1 MLPLI
6 IVATIATV
14 LIIALYVLL
23 IRKHYWGPDG
33 PPQKND
39 KKNSHS
45 R

>member
-6 IVATIATV
+6 LVAGIATV

-33 PPQKND
+33 PP
-39 KKNSHS
+39 KKYEKKDS
-45 R
+45 RSR